1 MAPRVASP
9 RASTTAGFTR
19 QRSASTSRSDTRVYG
34 DGCRP
39 CSSTSQIAWNTCIA
53 WCVSRLGTI
62 CVIVARL
69 RYTNSQRRRLSSTA
83 PVPERPATKSSK
95 SGMQNVFWTSTAR
108 RQTRNESSTAT
119 PTAWISA
126 HASASRARSSYGT
139 RQTAPTRPGS
149 KWGGNGSSRT
159 TGIMTRLTAR
169 RGRRVS
175 SLSDRRRRVGG
186 SAANRDR
193 GTRSP
198 DARRAVA
205 SPGTSGSSP
214 TSTPIARVPRCAR
227 WRTSG
232 PSPQPTSTTTGARR
246 RAGAHRGRRAATGS
260 GRARRETAWRAAR
273 RDIAGGRARRRA
285 AAGGRRISA
294 GRVRAGRPRSGAP
307 DVAQLVHDGPERQR
321 LGGDRP
327 AHRLWPSRRTEK
339 RALAARVTASRTKS
353 HGSGRT
359 AILRGPAGRTH
370 GRRNPDPSAAG
381 VGSRRRLALA
391 GCSTALVPPRRCG
404 GRFHHAVAWP

>member
-1 MAPRVASP
+1 MPVVPLLRREPPALRRPPRRSRVCRGVRGGG
-9 RASTTAGFTR
+9 RAAHR
-19 QRSASTSRSDTRVYG
+19 RS
-34 DGCRP
+34 
-39 CSSTSQIAWNTCIA
+39 
-53 WCVSRLGTI
+53 
-62 CVIVARL
+62 
-69 RYTNSQRRRLSSTA
+69 
-83 PVPERPATKSSK
+83 
-95 SGMQNVFWTSTAR
+95 
-108 RQTRNESSTAT
+108 
-119 PTAWISA
+119 
-126 HASASRARSSYGT
+126 
-139 RQTAPTRPGS
+139 
-149 KWGGNGSSRT
+149 
-159 TGIMTRLTAR
+159 
-169 RGRRVS
+169 
-175 SLSDRRRRVGG
+175 RRRRRRAR
-186 SAANRDR
+186 AAGQEPIEDV
-193 GTRSP
+193 
-198 DARRAVA
+198 ARR
-205 SPGTSGSSP
+205 PGRGG
-214 TSTPIARVPRCAR
+214 RV
-227 WRTSG
+227 G
-232 PSPQPTSTTTGARR
+232 RR
-246 RAGAHRGRRAATGS
+246 RGGRHG
-260 GRARRETAWRAAR
+260 G
-273 RDIAGGRARRRA
+273 DIAGGRARRRA